1 MIELTWA
8 MIRNPQFLA
17 GLSKLVNA
25 GFEFKT
31 AYHISRIFSRVDS
44 EYKESQKFF
53 MKFVEKYADIDQ
65 KTGSYKV
72 KDEHLEKWKEE
83 TKNFDETKFV
93 IEKSRVNI
101 ADLNGVNLTPL
112 EILALEPI
120 LLGLEVLKGEK
131 TDGKS

>member
-1 MIELTWA
+1 MIELTWLA
-8 MIRNPQFLA
+8 IRNPQFMSGISKLANA
-17 GLSKLVNA
+17 GLD
-25 GFEFKT
+25 FKT
-31 AYHISRIFSRVDS
+31 SYHVSRIFSKVDS
-44 EYKESQKFF
+44 EFKESQKFF
-53 MKFVEKYADIDQ
+53 MKFIEKYADVDQ
-65 KTGSYKV
+65 KSGSYKV

-83 TKNFDETKFV
+83 TKNFDETKFT

-120 LLGLEVLKGEK
+120 LLGLEVLEGGK